1 MAKMSIET
9 ERKAL
14 HKRIKHEG
22 KKDYKALARKIR
34 MPYSTFLG
42 LVKEDTLGTI
52 RSWIRIERFYSRQN
66 KTN

>member
-1 MAKMSIET
+1 MSIET

-42 LVKEDTLGTI
+42 LVKEDNPGTI
-52 RSWIRIERFYSRQN
+52 RSWIKIERYFTRRG
-66 KTN
+66 